1 MITLGGEED
10 HKRFSEK
17 VVLRLGLEGWRRC
30 LLGME
35 FRQGKVFQEEPG
47 TCVKT
52 LVWSALCVR

>member
-30 LLGME
+30 LLGMK
-35 FRQGKVFQEEPG
+35 FRQGKVFQEVPG
-47 TCVKT
+47 TCVDT
-52 LVWSALCVR
+52 CVVSIMC